1 MDDNTT
7 ISLNIP
13 SNIDNIHD
21 ILKLNSLQLKHVLE
35 MGYLAY
41 SGTIDNIYNINN
53 KEYKHKIQNL
63 KKQQIKELQHKDTE
77 IENMKKT
84 IKQLNITNEKNQ
96 ELVVE
101 NLKNK
106 LYLQFETE
114 VKYKNDKINELK
126 EEINTYRQNISNLHA
141 NKNDNTERIIE
152 KNKLEIKKI
161 RENYE
166 IKIEKLYKQLL
177 ETRSISENSYNKGK
191 VGEQKMLGVLTMLFP
206 KNEIIDTHKDPN
218 RGDFLIVCENE
229 KKILIDNKDYSSN
242 VPKKE
247 IEKFHKDMETN
258 IDVYSGILISNSSG
272 IAKKDDFQID
282 IINNK
287 PVIYLCNTNKNQE
300 KIKCATDFLKS
311 LMKCDNIDFSKK
323 EIIDK
328 LKKLSTEFKRKINK
342 IKKDIQK
349 FSQTMQNTV
358 LDIENIVNNIFI
370 LNK

>member
-1 MDDNTT
+1 
-7 ISLNIP
+7 
-13 SNIDNIHD
+13 
-21 ILKLNSLQLKHVLE
+21 
-35 MGYLAY
+35 
-41 SGTIDNIYNINN
+41 
-53 KEYKHKIQNL
+53 
-63 KKQQIKELQHKDTE
+63 
-77 IENMKKT
+77 
-84 IKQLNITNEKNQ
+84 
-96 ELVVE
+96 
-101 NLKNK
+101 
-106 LYLQFETE
+106 
-114 VKYKNDKINELK
+114 
-126 EEINTYRQNISNLHA
+126 
-141 NKNDNTERIIE
+141 
-152 KNKLEIKKI
+152 
-161 RENYE
+161 
-166 IKIEKLYKQLL
+166 
-177 ETRSISENSYNKGK
+177 
-191 VGEQKMLGVLTMLFP
+191 
-206 KNEIIDTHKDPN
+206 
-218 RGDFLIVCENE
+218 
-229 KKILIDNKDYSSN
+229 
-242 VPKKE
+242 
-247 IEKFHKDMETN
+247 METN